1 MSFVTCHL
9 SHIINLNSHTTYPP
23 HLIPQIP
30 ECTVGCFT
38 KTEHINQK
46 NTFKNKEIIKTFQ
59 QKGVLSFFN
68 FSATLFDQKS
78 PVHARLV
85 VNGGDI
91 THQAERTLCPKNFMN
106 RNYTLLK
113 IRLPL
118 LGQ

>member
-1 MSFVTCHL
+1 M
-9 SHIINLNSHTTYPP
+9 
-23 HLIPQIP
+23 QQ
-30 ECTVGCFT
+30 
-38 KTEHINQK
+38 KTETQK
-46 NTFKNKEIIKTFQ
+46 IVTALKKRISKFW
-59 QKGVLSFFN
+59 N
-68 FSATLFDQKS
+68 FSGTLFDQKS